1 MYYAIWTRW
10 CSHAGCIRSFF
21 EKSDS
26 YHGTRSYSESWITS
40 YNTCKLWFLTL
51 ELVLKAQ
58 IFDCSDILDCIS
70 DNIMNKNLHQPD
82 ISTSLAIT
90 RVKFTPDTIPNM
102 RKNALIIAAVPAHFG
117 STKLQQYQK
126 CAIRE
131 KKKDKARWIYCTKKG
146 KVKIMVC
153 RLRISSRG
161 NTSSRSCLILDEGTI
176 PQLPSL

>member
-1 MYYAIWTRW
+1 M
-10 CSHAGCIRSFF
+10 
-21 EKSDS
+21 
-26 YHGTRSYSESWITS
+26 
-40 YNTCKLWFLTL
+40 
-51 ELVLKAQ
+51 AQ

-131 KKKDKARWIYCTKKG
+131 KK
-146 KVKIMVC
+146 
-153 RLRISSRG
+153 
-161 NTSSRSCLILDEGTI
+161 
-176 PQLPSL
+176 